1 MARIWRPG
9 QCRPV
14 NLYRLV
20 TCSGLEERMFQRQTA
35 KLALSHRTL
44 DTVWDGSLFLP
55 DAAPKCSGVLTREEL
70 RDLFQTPNPH
80 CLLWT
85 HELIGCPCH
94 SPASHSSPSLSTDSD
109 TPSNETKKIRTE
121 SDCYSNDDEADKR
134 TWQLG
139 PVFRDRITRSDSF
152 TGIPNSESLAYLLSW
167 KHSLSESAIADLNDP
182 LLSALTDPK
191 KISDLGLL
199 RAVFSRTTRNY

>member
-1 MARIWRPG
+1 M
-9 QCRPV
+9 CV
-14 NLYRLV
+14 YLSY
-20 TCSGLEERMFQRQTA
+20 FQ
-35 KLALSHRTL
+35 
-44 DTVWDGSLFLP
+44 
-55 DAAPKCSGVLTREEL
+55 
-70 RDLFQTPNPH
+70 DLFQTPNPH

-199 RAVFSRTTRNY
+199 RAVFSRTTRNYWLRTYLPLYIICLENIFWKMRLFFPSGAFFLLNFHSRVALGFTSALSLGLC